1 MAEHAL
7 VGDVRGLAPSAALS
21 DHDVYLLREGTHTR
35 LYEKLGAHIRRDGKA
50 SGAAFAVS
58 APNAEAVSVIGDF
71 NGWER
76 ARHPLAPR
84 PDGSG
89 IWEGFIGGVRSG
101 ARYKDHNAARHG
113 GHPADKGHPF
123 ALSWGAP
130 PLTAS
135 PVLELD

>member
-1 MAEHAL
+1 MTETAL
-7 VGDVRGLAPSAALS
+7 VGDVRGLAPSAAMS

-50 SGAAFAVS
+50 SGAAFAVW

-89 IWEGFIGGVRSG
+89 ILEGFVAGGGSRRRVE
-101 ARYKDHNAARHG
+101 
-113 GHPADKGHPF
+113 
-123 ALSWGAP
+123 
-130 PLTAS
+130 
-135 PVLELD
+135 V